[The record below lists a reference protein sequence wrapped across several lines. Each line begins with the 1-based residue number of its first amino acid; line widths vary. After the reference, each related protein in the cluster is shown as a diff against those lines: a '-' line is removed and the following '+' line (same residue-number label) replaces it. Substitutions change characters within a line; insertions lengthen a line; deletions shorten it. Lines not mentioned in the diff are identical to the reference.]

1 MNRHRIARHTVAIIC
16 WFAVAVGLM
25 FSTSWAAQN
34 QPTTDE
40 GATRPDGPKDNHKL
54 NVRACPGIKLIDC
67 MPAVGGQ
74 MKILCDPETVKWI
87 KENCPDVLVVY

>member
-1 MNRHRIARHTVAIIC
+1 MLRWCIVTIIC
-16 WFAVAVGLM
+16 GLAVVGSLT
-25 FSTSWAAQN
+25 STASWAAPN

-40 GATRPDGPKDNHKL
+40 GTAGPKDSYKV

-67 MPAVGGQ
+67 MPAVSGRT
-74 MKILCDPETVKWI
+74 KILCDPETVKWI